1 MDSLEQLLRPLAGM
15 INRQVSAKTPARKLC
30 AELAGKIVAV
40 RVRNTGL
47 ATYFVIE
54 ADGIN
59 LKLDAER
66 DADVAITGSL
76 LSLAGLAAQGGRTAL
91 RDGSIDFTGDVY
103 TAQAFQELLAY
114 GRPDL
119 EEELSAI
126 VGDAAAQGLGDV
138 ARNIGRWAEGARDT
152 MRQNVSE
159 YLQEESRS
167 VPSRYEVDDFRNN
180 VNTLR
185 DDVDRFEA
193 RLARFERLDEQDGE

>member
-1 MDSLEQLLRPLAGM
+1 MDPLEQLLRPLAGM

-30 AELAGKIVAV
+30 ADLDGKIVAV
-40 RVRNTGL
+40 RVRNTAL
-47 ATYFVIE
+47 AMYFVID
-54 ADGIN
+54 ADGISLRLN
-59 LKLDAER
+59 VDA
-66 DADVAITGSL
+66 DPDVAITGSL
-76 LSLAGLAAQGGRTAL
+76 VSLAALAAQGGKTAL
-91 RDGSIDFTGDVY
+91 RDGSIEFAGDVY

-119 EEELSAI
+119 EEELSSI
-126 VGDAAAQGLGDV
+126 VGDAAAQGIGDV

-152 MRQNVSE
+152 MRQNFSE

-167 VPSRYEVDDFRNN
+167 VPSRYEVDHFRQD

-193 RLARFERLDEQDGE
+193 RLAQFERQTGE

>member
-1 MDSLEQLLRPLAGM
+1 MNPLEQLLRPLAGM
-15 INRQVSAKTPARKLC
+15 INRQVNAKTPARKLC
-30 AELAGKIVAV
+30 GELDGKIVAV
-40 RVRNTGL
+40 RVRDTAL
-47 ATYFVIE
+47 AMYFVIDTE
-54 ADGIN
+54 GITLRLDVDADP
-59 LKLDAER
+59 
-66 DADVAITGSL
+66 DVAITGSL
-76 LSLAGLAAQGGRTAL
+76 VSLATLAAQGGKSAL
-91 RDGSIDFTGDVY
+91 RDGSIEFAGDVY

-126 VGDAAAQGLGDV
+126 VGDAAAQGIGDV
-138 ARNIGRWAEGARDT
+138 ARNIGRWAEGARAT

-167 VPSRYEVDDFRNN
+167 VPTRYEVDNFRQD

-193 RLARFERLDEQDGE
+193 RLAQLERQGQE

>member
-1 MDSLEQLLRPLAGM
+1 MFQIA
-15 INRQVSAKTPARKLC
+15 
-30 AELAGKIVAV
+30 
-40 RVRNTGL
+40 
-47 ATYFVIE
+47 
-54 ADGIN
+54 ADG
-59 LKLDAER
+59 R
-66 DADVAITGSL
+66 FADLQG
-76 LSLAGLAAQGGRTAL
+76 LSQLTQGGKSAL
-91 RDGSIDFTGDVY
+91 RDGSIEFAGDVY

-126 VGDAAAQGLGDV
+126 VGDAAAQGIGDV
-138 ARNIGRWAEGARDT
+138 ARNIGRWAEGARAT

-167 VPSRYEVDDFRNN
+167 VPSRYEVDNFRQD

-193 RLARFERLDEQDGE
+193 RLAQVERQGQE